1 MPEWVKKLIKGPL
14 APIAARLF
22 DAVAAWEHR
31 WFDHK
36 WKKAGESLPDEEEID
51 LMDDEGDDDVKEDD
65 DAQ

>member
-14 APIAARLF
+14 SPIAARLF

-36 WKKAGESLPDEEEID
+36 WKKAGEALPDEEEID
-51 LMDDEGDDDVKEDD
+51 LV
-65 DAQ
+65 ART